1 MQGNEIIWRL
11 RSSGTVESE
20 HPYQPNEMCYYEIS
34 PNSTNVRVKFT
45 KVSFSWIELKS
56 VNLLE
61 IITFFSSTNIKE
73 SRFDYKYTS
82 IFMFRIS

>member
-1 MQGNEIIWRL
+1 MGSLSSWAHAAADCLITKRRARKCNNMAL

-45 KVSFSWIELKS
+45 KVSYKS
-56 VNLLE
+56 FL
-61 IITFFSSTNIKE
+61 FKWF
-73 SRFDYKYTS
+73 
-82 IFMFRIS
+82 